1 MSAPALTFDALA
13 KEFPGVRALDRV
25 SFGVR
30 AGSVHALMGENGAGK
45 STLLKILSGAY
56 QPTAGNV
63 RIDGTARVFASTAE
77 AIAAGVAVIYQEL
90 HLVPEMSVAENLML
104 GRLPRRG
111 LFSRR
116 SDTLAETGSGERQRP
131 VPSGGLFLDRAA
143 LRTEAA
149 RLLQLVGEDISPD
162 AKLGRLP
169 LAQRQMVEIAKAL
182 GRGARIVAFDEPTSS
197 LSAKETDRLFQII
210 RDLRDRGTAIL
221 YVTHR
226 MDEVYEICDSA
237 TVLRDGRHVVT
248 HEALAGVT
256 RDALVKSMVGRE
268 LTNIYN
274 YRPRPHA
281 PDGLAVR
288 DLMGPGLR
296 APVSFDVA
304 RGEIVGFFGLVGAGR
319 TELMRLL
326 CGAVTPTAGEVRIH
340 GELLPGGS
348 PRTAIRAGLV
358 FCPED
363 RKKEGI
369 IAIRSVAENINLSA
383 RRSRLRAG
391 LFLDSSWEK
400 TNAREQ
406 IARLGVRT
414 ASAETLIG
422 LLSGGNQQKAILA
435 RWLSEQVR
443 VVVLDE
449 PTRGI
454 DIGAKSEIYALIH
467 GLAAAGTSV
476 VIVSSEL
483 PEVLGIADRIF
494 VMREG
499 LVAAEFPRA
508 TATPETV
515 LHAALP
521 VGTTN

>member
-1 MSAPALTFDALA
+1 MPASAATASTLAFDGLTM
-13 KEFPGVRALDRV
+13 EFPGVRALDHV

-30 AGSVHALMGENGAGK
+30 GGSVHGLMGENGAGK

-56 QPTAGNV
+56 QPTAGGL
-63 RIDGTARVFASTAE
+63 RIGGHPQVFPSTAA

-90 HLVPEMSVAENLML
+90 HLVPDMTVAENLLL
-104 GRLPRRG
+104 GRYPRRG
-111 LFSRR
+111 
-116 SDTLAETGSGERQRP
+116 P
-131 VPSGGLFLDRAA
+131 WLDRAA
-143 LRTEAA
+143 LRAEAV
-149 RLLQLVGEDISPD
+149 RLLQLVGEDIDPGTR
-162 AKLGRLP
+162 LGRLP

-197 LSAKETDRLFQII
+197 LSEKETRRLFGII
-210 RDLRDRGTAIL
+210 RDLRDRGQAIL

-226 MDEVYEICDSA
+226 MDEVFEICDAA

-268 LTNIYN
+268 LTNIFN
-274 YRPRPHA
+274 YQPRTQA
-281 PDGLAVR
+281 PDGLEVR
-288 DLMGPGLR
+288 GLTGPGLR
-296 APVSFDVA
+296 APVSFAAA

-326 CGAVTPTAGEVRIH
+326 CGATQPAGGEVRVH
-340 GELLPGGS
+340 GALVQGGS
-348 PRTAIRAGLV
+348 PRTAIRDGIV

-369 IAIRSVAENINLSA
+369 IPVRSVAENINLSA
-383 RRSRLRAG
+383 RRTHLRAA
-391 LFLDSSWEK
+391 LWLDHGWER
-400 TNAREQ
+400 TNAAAQ
-406 IARLGVRT
+406 IARLRVKT
-414 ASAETLIG
+414 ASPATPIR

-435 RWLSEQVR
+435 RWLSDRVR
-443 VVVLDE
+443 VIVLDE

-467 GLAAAGTSV
+467 ELAAAGACV
-476 VIVSSEL
+476 VVVSSEL
-483 PEVLGIADRIF
+483 PEVLGIADRVF

-499 LVAAEFPRA
+499 AVAAEFPRA
-508 TATPETV
+508 AATPEAV

-521 VGTTN
+521 TGGDAN

>member
-1 MSAPALTFDALA
+1 MADAAPALAFDGLTM
-13 KEFPGVRALDRV
+13 EFPGVRALDGV
-25 SFGVR
+25 AFGVR
-30 AGSVHALMGENGAGK
+30 SGSVHALMGENGAGK

-56 QPTAGNV
+56 QPTAGTL
-63 RIDGTARVFASTAE
+63 RLGGEPKVFGSTAG

-90 HLVPEMSVAENLML
+90 HLVPEMTVGENLLL
-104 GRLPRRG
+104 GRYPRRG
-111 LFSRR
+111 L
-116 SDTLAETGSGERQRP
+116 L
-131 VPSGGLFLDRAA
+131 LDRAA
-143 LRTEAA
+143 LRAEAA
-149 RLLQLVGEDISPD
+149 RLLQLVGEAISAD
-162 AKLGRLP
+162 EKLGRLP

-197 LSAKETDRLFQII
+197 LSTRETQRLFAII

-226 MDEVYEICDSA
+226 MDEVYEICDAA

-248 HEALAGVT
+248 HDRLSGVT

-268 LTNIYN
+268 LTNVYN
-274 YRPRPHA
+274 YRPRPQA
-281 PDGLAVR
+281 PDGLVVR
-288 DLMGPGLR
+288 GLAGPGLR
-296 APVSFDVA
+296 APVSFSVA
-304 RGEIVGFFGLVGAGR
+304 RGEILGFFGLVGAGR
-319 TELMRLL
+319 SELMRLL
-326 CGAVTPTAGEVRIH
+326 CGAVAPEAGEVRIH
-340 GELLPGGS
+340 GAVVPGGS
-348 PRTAIRAGLV
+348 PRAAIRDGLV

-383 RRSRLRAG
+383 RRSRLRGG
-391 LFLDSSWEK
+391 LFLDHRWERD
-400 TNAREQ
+400 NARAQ
-406 IARLGVRT
+406 IARFGVRT
-414 ASAETLIG
+414 ASADTLIG

-435 RWLSEQVR
+435 RWLSEKVR

-454 DIGAKSEIYALIH
+454 DIGAKSEIYALVH
-467 GLAAAGTSV
+467 ELASSGACV

-483 PEVLGIADRIF
+483 PEVLGVADRII

-508 TATPETV
+508 AATPEAV
-515 LHAALP
+515 LQAALP
-521 VGTTN
+521 AGPAA

>member
-1 MSAPALTFDALA
+1 MPDLTPALAFEALTM
-13 KEFPGVRALDRV
+13 EFPGVRALDGV
-25 SFGVR
+25 SFDVR
-30 AGSVHALMGENGAGK
+30 GGSVHALMGENGAGK

-56 QPTAGNV
+56 RPTTGGLRLN
-63 RIDGTARVFASTAE
+63 GTAKVFHSTAE
-77 AIAAGVAVIYQEL
+77 ALTAGVAVIYQEL
-90 HLVPEMSVAENLML
+90 HLVPEMTVAENLLL
-104 GRLPRRG
+104 GRYPRRG
-111 LFSRR
+111 L
-116 SDTLAETGSGERQRP
+116 L
-131 VPSGGLFLDRAA
+131 LDRAA
-143 LRTEAA
+143 LRAEAT
-149 RLLQLVGEDISPD
+149 RLLQLVGEEIDPGE
-162 AKLGRLP
+162 KLGRLS

-182 GRGARIVAFDEPTSS
+182 GRGAKIVAFDEPTSS
-197 LSAKETDRLFQII
+197 LSAKETKRLFEII
-210 RDLRDRGTAIL
+210 HDLRDRGHAIL

-226 MDEVYEICDSA
+226 MDEVYEICNAA

-274 YRPRPHA
+274 YRARSHA
-281 PDGLAVR
+281 PNGLEVRGLA
-288 DLMGPGLR
+288 GPGVR
-296 APVSFDVA
+296 QPVSFTVA
-304 RGEIVGFFGLVGAGR
+304 RGEILGFFGLVGAGR
-319 TELMRLL
+319 SELMRLL
-326 CGAVTPTAGEVRIH
+326 CGAVAPTAGEVKIH
-340 GELLPGGS
+340 GGAVRSGS
-348 PRTAIRAGLV
+348 PRAAIRGGLV

-369 IAIRSVAENINLSA
+369 IGIRSVAENINLSA

-391 LFLDSSWEK
+391 LFLDRSWEK
-400 TNAREQ
+400 TNAAAQ

-467 GLAAAGTSV
+467 DLAAAGTCV
-476 VIVSSEL
+476 IIVSSEL
-483 PEVLGIADRIF
+483 PEVLGIADRVI

-499 LVAAEFPRA
+499 LVAAEFARA
-508 TATPETV
+508 DATPEAAM
-515 LHAALP
+515 HAALP
-521 VGTTN
+521 AGDTARTA

>member
-1 MSAPALTFDALA
+1 MPAPALTFDALT
-13 KEFPGVRALDRV
+13 KEFPGVRALDGV

-63 RIDGTARVFASTAE
+63 RIGDTAQVFAATAE

-90 HLVPEMSVAENLML
+90 HLVPEMTVAENLLL
-104 GRLPRRG
+104 GRYPRRG
-111 LFSRR
+111 
-116 SDTLAETGSGERQRP
+116 P
-131 VPSGGLFLDRAA
+131 FLDRAA
-143 LRTEAA
+143 LRAEAT
-149 RLLQLVGEDISPD
+149 RLLQLVGEDIPPD

-182 GRGARIVAFDEPTSS
+182 GRGAKIVAFDEPTSS

-226 MDEVYEICDSA
+226 MDEVYEICDAA

-268 LTNIYN
+268 LTNVYN
-274 YRPRPHA
+274 YRPRAHTPGGLEVR
-281 PDGLAVR
+281 GLA
-288 DLMGPGLR
+288 GPGLR
-296 APVSFDVA
+296 APVSFEVA

-319 TELMRLL
+319 SELMRLL
-326 CGAVTPTAGEVRIH
+326 CGAVAPAAGEVRIH
-340 GELLPGGS
+340 GEAIAGGS
-348 PRTAIRAGLV
+348 PRSAIRAGLV

-369 IAIRSVAENINLSA
+369 IAIRSVSENINLSA

-391 LFLDSSWEK
+391 LFLDRAWEK
-400 TNAREQ
+400 TNAAAQ

-414 ASAETLIG
+414 ASADTLIG

-467 GLAAAGTSV
+467 DLAAAGTSV

-483 PEVLGIADRIF
+483 PEVLGIADRVI

-508 TATPETV
+508 QATPEAV

-521 VGTTN
+521 AGANV